1 MPMFYITQM
10 QFKEIGSLFE
20 KGEFA
25 SLFNGGGL
33 KSNNFKTASSISD
46 MQNITAEMFN
56 KQFRINSEGVSEW
69 SKAQIEAKA
78 NAIGLTESLKNEVLA
93 MASDATITDKLRTG
107 KLTWAKAIDTAGDS
121 INDVGDALIKS
132 GKLSKENS
140 EILKR
145 VIDQGDV
152 KNTKQRMKDIVNE
165 VDGLADSFVNLESK
179 TSSKTGFFTSA
190 ANLGKGLLVSLKAIA
205 PYAAAITAVVVAVG
219 ALDHALTGY
228 SRAQEN
234 LSASSAKYEET
245 KSELQSLNSQLDE
258 TKSRIEELQEI
269 HDTTGLTFA
278 QESELEKL
286 QETNNEL
293 QRQVDLKKSLAEIEA
308 KQVAEDAKKA
318 SSTEQTRYDY
328 NKEKYG
334 FWKGLWHDLVD
345 NSTYNKIDE
354 KGNLVPTSNN
364 LEWQSQNNG
373 DTTISGQMK
382 GNIDALKQYKKEL
395 KEVENKLIDA
405 PKDSYLLNQQKNLQ
419 EQISETTS
427 ELGDQAETIQQWIAS
442 AKDENGNTLDGM
454 QSYVRDVSRS
464 VQ

>member
-1 MPMFYITQM
+1 MFYITQM

-219 ALDHALTGY
+219 AIDHALTGY

-345 NSTYNKIDE
+345 NST
-354 KGNLVPTSNN
+354 
-364 LEWQSQNNG
+364 
-373 DTTISGQMK
+373 
-382 GNIDALKQYKKEL
+382 
-395 KEVENKLIDA
+395 
-405 PKDSYLLNQQKNLQ
+405 
-419 EQISETTS
+419 
-427 ELGDQAETIQQWIAS
+427 
-442 AKDENGNTLDGM
+442 
-454 QSYVRDVSRS
+454 
-464 VQ
+464 